1 MGVAEWFWFFCQ
13 QKRFPKCS
21 SRLCLRRPV
30 PLLIV
35 RELGLTCAGGLLIA
49 SGWVLGHL
57 PGQGWM
63 SAGRTGRC
71 PQKSLPPHQWLC
83 TSWQP
88 SRARS
93 SGGERA
99 GQRMD
104 TDERPTRS
112 PGSLSDF
119 SFSPLWRTVCG
130 FRWSGLV
137 PQLSPELHQWT
148 DLPIFCHCAQGLW
161 YGALCM
167 FLFVCLF
174 MFSDSFQLLGPFPI
188 VSPFHSQLYPLLLWV
203 QAEQSPLK
211 DTESGCQKWAVEYS
225 PDTRGRKGTSWP
237 EAKGGGG

>member
-1 MGVAEWFWFFCQ
+1 MQTLTARCRRQPWEWQSSSGSPCQ
-13 QKRFPKCS
+13 QKRFLECS

-35 RELGLTCAGGLLIA
+35 RGLGLTCAGGSLIA
-49 SGWVLGHL
+49 SGWVLGHV
-57 PGQGWM
+57 PG
-63 SAGRTGRC
+63 
-71 PQKSLPPHQWLC
+71 QWLC

-88 SRARS
+88 SRAGS
-93 SGGERA
+93 SSGERA

-112 PGSLSDF
+112 PGPLSDF

-148 DLPIFCHCAQGLW
+148 DLPVFCHCAQGLW

-167 FLFVCLF
+167 FFCLF

-188 VSPFHSQLYPLLLWV
+188 VSHFHSQLYPLLLWE
-203 QAEQSPLK
+203 QAEQCPLK
-211 DTESGCQKWAVEYS
+211 DN
-225 PDTRGRKGTSWP
+225 
-237 EAKGGGG
+237 